1 MNIKLYYTNLMQE
14 ELGELDNQDREVLEE
29 AISFEKT
36 SRKIRRML

>member
-1 MNIKLYYTNLMQE
+1 MNIRKYYTNLMQE